1 MKNKY
6 ITKTNKLFYVLI
18 IIFFICSII
27 IYASLNKNIK
37 YLLLCN
43 KELNTT
49 YWKRPKITGWQ
60 ISHFLSFSVAGIMV
74 PRVYWILL
82 VGVLWEFV
90 EYILGVVLDK
100 KDYWTS
106 GGIDGQLKDIIMN
119 CLGFLTGRYI
129 SLNVINV

>member
-1 MKNKY
+1 MSCLLFHYLLILFIILSLMKNKY
-6 ITKTNKLFYVLI
+6 ITKTNKLFYALI

-60 ISHFLSFSVAGIMV
+60 ISHFLCYSVAGIMV

-82 VGVLWEFV
+82 VGVFRVGRGVAE
-90 EYILGVVLDK
+90 EYCRHP
-100 KDYWTS
+100 TEH
-106 GGIDGQLKDIIMN
+106 
-119 CLGFLTGRYI
+119 F
-129 SLNVINV
+129 